1 MQPLASER
9 RDESPVRPLQRSQF
23 LGIAV
28 RHEHVAL
35 LSMAG
40 SIVCVSGAWL
50 MRRAKTFEGARVLEH
65 SRTCAQVTSKL
76 SSVAN

>member
-40 SIVCVSGAWL
+40 SIASAELG
-50 MRRAKTFEGARVLEH
+50 
-65 SRTCAQVTSKL
+65 
-76 SSVAN
+76 